1 MWASAPTKTQ
11 QEVQWAGDRKGRPY
25 GGFGAGAWVLRIA
38 TAGVRTG
45 FAMTPLTR
53 GAVQVRA
60 GRCGERTE
68 RCRWQKQR
76 SERVAAVKILSV
88 RRKAAQKFW
97 APQQDHRPLRRGCKI
112 ERRGEGTPPYG
123 GVTRSACMRADR
135 GVRPYGSV
143 TGGAMGG
150 RPQGSPLRRA
160 ARNVWA
166 GYRPLRKFFDREG
179 MVCFGFWWR
188 RMTRAPGC

>member
-1 MWASAPTKTQ
+1 M
-11 QEVQWAGDRKGRPY
+11 
-25 GGFGAGAWVLRIA
+25 RIA
-38 TAGVRTG
+38 TASVRTG

-68 RCRWQKQR
+68 RCRWQKKR
-76 SERVAAVKILSV
+76 SERVAAVKILSDS
-88 RRKAAQKFW
+88 RKAAQKFW

-135 GVRPYGSV
+135 GVRPYESV

-166 GYRPLRKFFDREG
+166 GYRPPRKFFDREG

-188 RMTRAPGC
+188 RMTRVPGC

>member
-1 MWASAPTKTQ
+1 MESPSH
-11 QEVQWAGDRKGRPY
+11 
-25 GGFGAGAWVLRIA
+25 
-38 TAGVRTG
+38 G
-45 FAMTPLTR
+45 FAVPAPLRQGGRGDGGCGLPQPVTSVTGLAMTRFFARGTVGFFVVRRGGALPLP
-53 GAVQVRA
+53 RA
-60 GRCGERTE
+60 GKSAK
-68 RCRWQKQR
+68 RCRWQRKR
-76 SERVAAVKILSV
+76 AGFEEVPRLAATTVAGNRLA
-88 RRKAAQKFW
+88 RRW
-97 APQQDHRPLRRGCKI
+97 AREP
-112 ERRGEGTPPYG
+112 
-123 GVTRSACMRADR
+123 
-135 GVRPYGSV
+135 RPYGSV

>member
-1 MWASAPTKTQ
+1 MPTDHSRQ
-11 QEVQWAGDRKGRPY
+11 
-25 GGFGAGAWVLRIA
+25 GGFGRGMRIA
-38 TAGVRTG
+38 TTSDIGHWSRNDMV
-45 FAMTPLTR
+45 FTR

-68 RCRWQKQR
+68 RCRWQKRR

-97 APQQDHRPLRRGCKI
+97 APQQDHRPLRRECKI

-135 GVRPYGSV
+135 GVRAYGGLQGV
-143 TGGAMGG
+143 QWAGDRKG
-150 RPQGSPLRRA
+150 RPYERVTRGAVRCGIPQSRLRRA
-160 ARNVWA
+160 RADCQA
-166 GYRPLRKFFDREG
+166 SATLFDRKSSVGESQPRHFLG
-179 MVCFGFWWR
+179 R
-188 RMTRAPGC
+188 ELIRSTT

>member
-1 MWASAPTKTQ
+1 MRRNVVGW
-11 QEVQWAGDRKGRPY
+11 
-25 GGFGAGAWVLRIA
+25 GGEGKMAFGEGEERCKSGPNNA
-38 TAGVRTG
+38 TSC
-45 FAMTPLTR
+45 
-53 GAVQVRA
+53 RA
-60 GRCGERTE
+60 GPVCPAG
-68 RCRWQKQR
+68 
-76 SERVAAVKILSV
+76 SAV
-88 RRKAAQKFW
+88 RNR
-97 APQQDHRPLRRGCKI
+97 
-112 ERRGEGTPPYG
+112 
-123 GVTRSACMRADR
+123 RADR

-150 RPQGSPLRRA
+150 RPQGSPLRKRYKGCKGRADRGVRPYGSVTGGAMGGRPQGSPLRSA

>member
-1 MWASAPTKTQ
+1 MRIATTSDIGHWSRNDTFSRSAVQILVGGQRRPPLRKRYRGCNGRATARVAPTEALQ
-11 QEVQWAGDRKGRPY
+11 GVQWAGGQGRP
-25 GGFGAGAWVLRIA
+25 
-38 TAGVRTG
+38 
-45 FAMTPLTR
+45 
-53 GAVQVRA
+53 
-60 GRCGERTE
+60 
-68 RCRWQKQR
+68 
-76 SERVAAVKILSV
+76 
-88 RRKAAQKFW
+88 
-97 APQQDHRPLRRGCKI
+97 PLRRECKI

-150 RPQGSPLRRA
+150 RPQGSPLRSA